1 MSGKRAKKNRRK
13 KVVEPIPAER
23 RLVYE
28 ADVDPRYKYHE
39 FLTHMLLLSFEDADV
54 QFDEEG
60 NPVSL
65 HIDFKEDS
73 RKAFNYLRGSMRE
86 YKTMVHKLNPLFSW
100 AEVMA
105 DLKNI
110 LSNYEERIAQAE
122 KEKKGKGH

>member
-1 MSGKRAKKNRRK
+1 MSEKQAKRKRRK
-13 KVVEPIPAER
+13 KTTEPIPADR

-28 ADVDPRYKYHE
+28 ADVDPRYRYHE

-86 YKTMVHKLNPLFSW
+86 YRQMVHKLNPHFSW
-100 AEVMA
+100 TEVMD
-105 DLKNI
+105 DLKKI
-110 LSNYEERIAQAE
+110 LENYEQRIAEAE
-122 KEKKGKGH
+122 QKKAGKGH